1 MKKKIQS
8 RFPVKFQSIDYKRIY
23 LISLCFKISTIAA
36 HDLSISLQA
45 SVNTIHT
52 TVKENLRL
60 SYNLSGLANQNQA
73 LRQNTSQYFISKMSL
88 FNTSRVLYNSQ
99 VMLVYVIIVHYC

>member
-1 MKKKIQS
+1 MKKKNHS
-8 RFPVKFQSIDYKRIY
+8 RFPVNFQSIDYKRIY

-52 TVKENLRL
+52 TVKGNLRL

-73 LRQNTSQYFISKMSL
+73 LRQNTSRYFISKMSL

-99 VMLVYVIIVHYC
+99 VMLVYVTIVHYC